1 MRRRPSTVWFSIGAA
16 MIWPFG
22 IVISRLSAVTRIVWK
37 ILIASTTPVYLPI
50 TTVSVT
56 LYGRSTISIT
66 PAAKFDSE
74 PWSARPTA
82 RPAAPSTATTAV
94 VLTPTVSS
102 DAITT
107 TTNSEASILLRS
119 ITRSSARRIA
129 RDVHSPTSRMTS
141 ANSSLIPMGTRYR
154 SAHLRTSSNVIVIRD
169 SGALPRRRVERLR
182 EMIEEQG
189 EPRRQVVARRIDR
202 VDLGQPGAPL
212 GQHADEPARGEGI
225 GEHELREQRDAASG
239 ERDIADVAIVVA
251 REPRVTAEFVGL
263 VAVVER
269 PRVHR
274 GGRRE
279 QHVLDAIELVDRLER
294 RLRDVRRRRGEHE
307 LQRAQPARDQRRF
320 GHGPEPD
327 RDVEAVVDQVDDLV
341 GGLELDVDLGVLGE
355 EAGDDVAEPAGR
367 EVDRRRD
374 PQPAARGRL
383 HVGDELLGLAHVVD
397 DALAA
402 LVVHLADIRQ
412 RELAGRALDQPD
424 AEARF
429 ELGQLPA
436 DRRFRQAEGVRR
448 TGKAL
453 GFGDLREDDDVVEVH
468 DRYARFKCPDTTS

>member
-50 TTVSVT
+50 TTVAVT

-82 RPAAPSTATTAV
+82 RPAAPRTETTAV

-107 TTNSEASILLRS
+107 TTNCAAYATLPMNLRSETSILLRS
-119 ITRSSARRIA
+119 FTRSSALWIA
-129 RDVHSPTSRMTS
+129 REVHSPTSKMTS

-189 EPRRQVVARRIDR
+189 APRRQVVARRIDR

-212 GQHADEPARGEGI
+212 GQHADAPTGGEVI
-225 GEHELREQRDAASG
+225 GDHELGEQRHAASG
-239 ERDIADVAIVVA
+239 ESDIADRDVVAI
-251 REPRVTAEFVGL
+251 
-263 VAVVER
+263 
-269 PRVHR
+269 
-274 GGRRE
+274 
-279 QHVLDAIELVDRLER
+279 
-294 RLRDVRRRRGEHE
+294 
-307 LQRAQPARDQRRF
+307 
-320 GHGPEPD
+320 
-327 RDVEAVVDQVDDLV
+327 VDQVDDLV
-341 GGLELDVDLGVLGE
+341 GGLVLDVDFGVLGE
-355 EAGDDVAEPAGR
+355 EAGDYVAEPAGR

-374 PQPAARGRL
+374 PQPTARGRL
-383 HVGDELLGLAHVVD
+383 HVGDELLGLEHVVD

-412 RELAGRALDQPD
+412 RELASRALDQPD
-424 AEARF
+424 AEAF
-429 ELGQLPA
+429 LEQGQLA
-436 DRRFRQAEGVRR
+436 TDRRFRQAEGVRR